1 MIAKWQ
7 IVGMINWGIYS
18 IQRKFA
24 PPPSTMHNGP
34 HDKVGGGGWW
44 RFVDLFGQ
52 HSTKLVIGAPPS

>member
-34 HDKVGGGGWW
+34 HDKVGGGGGGGLLTYL
-44 RFVDLFGQ
+44 DNILQ
-52 HSTKLVIGAPPS
+52 SLL